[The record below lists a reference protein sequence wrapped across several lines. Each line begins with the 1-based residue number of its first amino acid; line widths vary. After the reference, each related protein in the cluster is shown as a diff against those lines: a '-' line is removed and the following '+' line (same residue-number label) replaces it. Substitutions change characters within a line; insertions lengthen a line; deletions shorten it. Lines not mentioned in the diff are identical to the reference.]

1 MCLKTTAA
9 AYLDALK
16 QLWDDMAVYQT
27 ELIARPDYYLCM
39 GARVMDFTAQDFEQ
53 LEL

>member
-1 MCLKTTAA
+1 MFKNHGSS
-9 AYLDALK
+9 YLDALK

-39 GARVMDFTAQDFEQ
+39 GARVMDFTAQDF
-53 LEL
+53 